1 MSQINERGDQSKEI
15 LRQENETLKFKIKEI
30 VEVRK

>member
-30 VEVRK
+30 VEVR